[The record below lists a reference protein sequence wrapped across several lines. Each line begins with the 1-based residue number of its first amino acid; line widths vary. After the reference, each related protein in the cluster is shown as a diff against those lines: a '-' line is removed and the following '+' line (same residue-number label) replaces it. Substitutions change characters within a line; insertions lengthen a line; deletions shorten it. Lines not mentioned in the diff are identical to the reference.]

1 MKRLKKV
8 RQTESWVIYRKVVDG
23 EVIGLSGVCE
33 QAEWE
38 AMERAEPG
46 GTFVIQS
53 GIADE
58 GVAERLA
65 QGASGEPVLR
75 VWRETV
81 K

>member
-1 MKRLKKV
+1 VKRLNKV
-8 RQTESWVIYRKVVDG
+8 RRPESWVIYQAVVNG
-23 EVIGLSGVCE
+23 EVIGPNSVCE
-33 QAEWE
+33 QGEWE
-38 AMERAEPG
+38 AMERAAPG

-65 QGASGEPVLR
+65 QESSGDPVR
-75 VWRETV
+75 VWQDAV

>member
-1 MKRLKKV
+1 VKRLLKV
-8 RQTESWVIYRKVVDG
+8 WQPESWVIYKVVVNG
-23 EVIGLSGVCE
+23 EVNGPNGVCE

-38 AMERAEPG
+38 AMERAAPG

-53 GIADE
+53 GIAEE

-65 QGASGEPVLR
+65 QGMCGESILR